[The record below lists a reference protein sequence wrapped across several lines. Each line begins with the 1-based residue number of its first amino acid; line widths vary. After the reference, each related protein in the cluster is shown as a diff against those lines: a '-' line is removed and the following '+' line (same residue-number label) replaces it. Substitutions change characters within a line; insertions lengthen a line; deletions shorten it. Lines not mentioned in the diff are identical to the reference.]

1 MSSEIISRQEV
12 IPPFNQNAV
21 AVKYIEYDNIYDE
34 ADITPE
40 LIARIL
46 KDIPE
51 GVEIRLYLD
60 PDGEGDFLEVLSDGE
75 WLSLGSSMEQKEDG
89 CYYSYNVDYANTA
102 DEVEKFNYSD
112 TDVWSNLASGGQSPI
127 PKIQAITD
135 MDAGVK
141 AVEYFIRTGEFYP
154 GIDWLHEF

>member
-75 WLSLGSSMEQKEDG
+75 WLSS
-89 CYYSYNVDYANTA
+89 
-102 DEVEKFNYSD
+102 
-112 TDVWSNLASGGQSPI
+112 W
-127 PKIQAITD
+127 
-135 MDAGVK
+135 
-141 AVEYFIRTGEFYP
+141 
-154 GIDWLHEF
+154 